1 MFRVHL
7 QLYQSL
13 VIARCNMFRNF
24 KDKLWQDLY
33 FPYRTVRDS
42 GTCWSVPF
50 WSCKSPR
57 TVSRPALHGACLD
70 YLWIT
75 GSFGLCNTMQSLT
88 DQDMFGARHWHISPF
103 YVIFSSSFHFREH
116 ILSFRLWWSHWNLLH
131 YLFIMRYST
140 KFCPGPTWTNPY
152 LIPLDGSLM
161 KGLMKKWLKSCNYQW

>member
-13 VIARCNMFRNF
+13 VIARCNMFLNF

-33 FPYRTVRDS
+33 FPYRTVSDS

-75 GSFGLCNTMQSLT
+75 GSFGLCNTMQLLT
-88 DQDMFGARHWHISPF
+88 DQDMFGARHWHISPLLCNLF
-103 YVIFSSSFHFREH
+103 FKFSFSGTYSFISALVIPLKF
-116 ILSFRLWWSHWNLLH
+116 IA
-131 YLFIMRYST
+131 LFIHYEIFY
-140 KFCPGPTWTNPY
+140 KILPWANV
-152 LIPLDGSLM
+152 
-161 KGLMKKWLKSCNYQW
+161 N